1 MDWGSVQP
9 YSFQR
14 LQKEGCLPMIFIQMP
29 LHYLHLGEVRSEES
43 DRCLDT
49 MSRKAGQKV
58 GRLEMEKKNRI
69 PSHLFRLGWP
79 TAMGWGVTKYLPW
92 PRSIRWAAVKIPR
105 IIGHQILFLK
115 IMSDDNCLDAASGTS
130 PVKLVGFFYNPMNS
144 VWMRNNCAQGEMSWT
159 WRKPGLGEG
168 RG

>member
-14 LQKEGCLPMIFIQMP
+14 LQKEGCLPIIFIQMP

-92 PRSIRWAAVKIPR
+92 PRSIRWAAVKILR
-105 IIGHQILFLK
+105 IIGHQILFPQDYEWRQLSWRCK
-115 IMSDDNCLDAASGTS
+115 
-130 PVKLVGFFYNPMNS
+130 
-144 VWMRNNCAQGEMSWT
+144 RNESSEA
-159 WRKPGLGEG
+159 G
-168 RG
+168 RIFLQSRELSLNKK